1 MCLEALNV
9 EIEGVIIF
17 DARSGLPLFS
27 KLKGDIDPSLF
38 SGFIAAIGHFSNE
51 LKLGGLSS
59 FSTEEK
65 VIFLAPHD
73 KIVTALVAPKKPEY
87 QQAYVLAKELGKE
100 FSSKITIRPGAPPE
114 ANVEFAAIVDEFM
127 RRIRHPF
134 ISQAADFLHKK
145 YGGEVSI
152 KARMMRESGT
162 EDVMDILINLGVKNE
177 SEKNGKKRPLAE
189 MLSENFIF
197 CKVIDGRISRAEVID
212 FVESLGGYG
221 ARIFEK
227 EELKFVPYYPSRA
240 IIIARE
246 FSPEAIEFLRKL
258 PKRDNKPMVEAAMF
272 SLRKESFLKCPLDL
286 YEWRENGKPDE
297 LILD

>member
-1 MCLEALNV
+1 M

-17 DARSGLPLFS
+17 DAKSGIPLFS
-27 KLKGDIDPSLF
+27 KLKSDIDPSLF

-73 KIVTALVAPKKPEY
+73 NVVTALVAPKKPEY
-87 QQAYVLAKELGKE
+87 QQAYALAKELGME
-100 FSSKITIRPGAPPE
+100 FSNKIKIKAGAPPE
-114 ANVEFAAIVDEFM
+114 ANIEFTAIVDEFM
-127 RRIRHPF
+127 RKIRHPF
-134 ISQAADFLHKK
+134 ISRAADFLHKK

-162 EDVMDILINLGVKNE
+162 EDIMDILINLGVKND
-177 SEKNGKKRPLAE
+177 SGSKSGKKRPLAE

-197 CKVIDGRISRAEVID
+197 CKVVDGRISRAEVID

-240 IIIARE
+240 IIVARE
-246 FSPEAIEFLRKL
+246 FSPEAIEFLKKL
-258 PKRDNKPMVEAAMF
+258 PRQNNKPMVEATMF
-272 SLRKESFLKCPLDL
+272 SLRRESFLRCPLDL
-286 YEWRENGKPDE
+286 YEWRENGEPDE
-297 LILD
+297 VVLD